1 MIVSASH
8 AFGQN
13 CPNLP
18 FCKFTY
24 SIASDGYTVNFAGEI
39 GCNDGLALYWDF
51 DDGAYSD
58 AFNLYPSHI
67 YTEAGTYIVTMKVT
81 NPCGIKYTHKE
92 TIVIAPGIPSV
103 LWVNLVGPTIAAECQ
118 EVTYTANIVGGTPPY
133 SFKWSLDEYYCSQ
146 CSNEQCS
153 ASGSTMFTTGPSISA
168 KFKESGIF
176 SSNVYVTVTD
186 GRGMSEVKSLA
197 VKVRAKLDLDFYVNS
212 SGPSS
217 CGTPYIV
224 NSLIGFSPKIVPF
237 SSLEYPINYHWDFG
251 DGATFLDNFD
261 GGGFTTH
268 SYTASGVMKVV
279 LTVTDANGSMQVT
292 KNINVCNPNDPGTPP
307 PPNSGCYLTY
317 LASGAPSAPSVIMSY
332 SDPGLPHSLTLSQYY
347 YGPNPDPACNNNG
360 NIDRRWKLT
369 FLDILYPPASGG
381 VSASLDDEVVLDILS
396 NSSNP
401 VLFRKTENPSEFRLP
416 ANYPNDIALFLNSA
430 CDFTTTY
437 GDKKYW
443 GCMRVQAETI
453 VTNGTPYT
461 CCNNISDCMVYIK
474 PDKMSLEAL
483 NITGQCQDYYIE
495 PELKGGGWRKDVL
508 GKFHY
513 KDYTWSATDRQGNDL
528 DIFQFPNGD
537 KSKAKINLNHPYF
550 KNFESGSFVSFNIEI
565 KINDYDN
572 KTWVFY
578 ETVYLNPFRITLK
591 NKYYRCP
598 GTSSTFDNE
607 DFLATGGTENYTYL
621 WSGGLTGTAPVFTAP
636 MSGSNT
642 YTVTVTDG
650 GNCTLTA
657 STTITARAINTIAP
671 ANVKSCETNGERS
684 IGPSLADLGGS
695 GEFSY
700 DWSAANPAHLAF
712 LNKRNVLNPIVKG
725 LMGTAVYTLTI
736 TDLYGGCTKTA
747 VVTVVSYPNTV
758 NLSLPST
765 YSTCHGDE
773 LKLQVGLLSSPKG
786 LPSGYTA
793 SWTYPTFPVSAPMLS
808 TLNGGLII
816 TGIAA
821 HNVGLFPFKVRVIEA
836 ETGCYADATT
846 NVRIQDQ
853 WRYSGYESV
862 VKSAIL
868 GTSVELWPGYGVST
882 PINVIYS
889 PNALGTNSTV
899 TWTGGNPVSITN
911 YLGVPNNGLFIP
923 TPENPFL
930 MMKITHSSGCSKEFR
945 TRRYILSSAKP
956 ELSAEIDQYVVCRG
970 SGQTCV
976 KVRLDPHL
984 IGLPPTYM
992 PQKVTVGGINGSNT
1006 DLYLSSTSGVYE
1018 GVGCFNNNISGVSG
1032 ERSLNI
1038 WLYDPSD
1045 QLYSIRWLAEPI
1057 ELKYFLQDGKPY
1069 EENYVGCM
1077 INPVRNKQSVIVARS
1092 CEPSMINPPNNFVYG
1107 YTYNGMGLVTAK
1119 DFIHL
1124 VSDNDVT
1131 FAPLANT
1138 TRSMHFYI
1146 DPCLT
1151 QGLIEPPIERNII
1164 TTLQE
1169 NPLAFDLSIVPNPFH
1184 SEITVRFHFDE
1195 LLPQS
1200 VDLEL
1205 YDVTGRKIS
1214 VLHKWIGL
1222 ERGDYSEKINVDYLP
1237 PGLYTYVLRLSNGK
1251 QISKQ
1256 SIKI

>member
-1 MIVSASH
+1 
-8 AFGQN
+8 
-13 CPNLP
+13 
-18 FCKFTY
+18 
-24 SIASDGYTVNFAGEI
+24 
-39 GCNDGLALYWDF
+39 
-51 DDGAYSD
+51 
-58 AFNLYPSHI
+58 
-67 YTEAGTYIVTMKVT
+67 
-81 NPCGIKYTHKE
+81 
-92 TIVIAPGIPSV
+92 
-103 LWVNLVGPTIAAECQ
+103 
-118 EVTYTANIVGGTPPY
+118 
-133 SFKWSLDEYYCSQ
+133 
-146 CSNEQCS
+146 
-153 ASGSTMFTTGPSISA
+153 
-168 KFKESGIF
+168 
-176 SSNVYVTVTD
+176 
-186 GRGMSEVKSLA
+186 
-197 VKVRAKLDLDFYVNS
+197 
-212 SGPSS
+212 
-217 CGTPYIV
+217 
-224 NSLIGFSPKIVPF
+224 
-237 SSLEYPINYHWDFG
+237 
-251 DGATFLDNFD
+251 
-261 GGGFTTH
+261 
-268 SYTASGVMKVV
+268 
-279 LTVTDANGSMQVT
+279 
-292 KNINVCNPNDPGTPP
+292 
-307 PPNSGCYLTY
+307 
-317 LASGAPSAPSVIMSY
+317 
-332 SDPGLPHSLTLSQYY
+332 
-347 YGPNPDPACNNNG
+347 
-360 NIDRRWKLT
+360 
-369 FLDILYPPASGG
+369 
-381 VSASLDDEVVLDILS
+381 
-396 NSSNP
+396 
-401 VLFRKTENPSEFRLP
+401 
-416 ANYPNDIALFLNSA
+416 
-430 CDFTTTY
+430 
-437 GDKKYW
+437 
-443 GCMRVQAETI
+443 
-453 VTNGTPYT
+453 
-461 CCNNISDCMVYIK
+461 
-474 PDKMSLEAL
+474 
-483 NITGQCQDYYIE
+483 
-495 PELKGGGWRKDVL
+495 
-508 GKFHY
+508 
-513 KDYTWSATDRQGNDL
+513 
-528 DIFQFPNGD
+528 
-537 KSKAKINLNHPYF
+537 
-550 KNFESGSFVSFNIEI
+550 
-565 KINDYDN
+565 
-572 KTWVFY
+572 
-578 ETVYLNPFRITLK
+578 
-591 NKYYRCP
+591 
-598 GTSSTFDNE
+598 
-607 DFLATGGTENYTYL
+607 
-621 WSGGLTGTAPVFTAP
+621 
-636 MSGSNT
+636 
-642 YTVTVTDG
+642 
-650 GNCTLTA
+650 
-657 STTITARAINTIAP
+657 
-671 ANVKSCETNGERS
+671 
-684 IGPSLADLGGS
+684 
-695 GEFSY
+695 
-700 DWSAANPAHLAF
+700 
-712 LNKRNVLNPIVKG
+712 
-725 LMGTAVYTLTI
+725 
-736 TDLYGGCTKTA
+736 
-747 VVTVVSYPNTV
+747 
-758 NLSLPST
+758 
-765 YSTCHGDE
+765 
-773 LKLQVGLLSSPKG
+773 
-786 LPSGYTA
+786 
-793 SWTYPTFPVSAPMLS
+793 MLS

-1151 QGLIEPPIERNII
+1151 QGLTEPPIERDII

-1169 NPLAFDLSIVPNPFH
+1169 NPLGFDLSIIPNPFH

-1214 VLHKWIGL
+1214 VLHKWTGL